1 MGRTARFEQ
10 IYVASL
16 EAEPVENETLTGV
29 NSILTRE
36 IEANEIKLVDVEGI
50 KGRIAF
56 SNNLPT
62 KQVSLGNKLF
72 IDKNDEIVFDL
83 KAAGSA
89 DRMFI
94 NNQLSIGTT
103 NPVNAFQVDSGGQT
117 KVNIDISGKDLMTIN
132 GNLVATNVIVSDQL
146 SFSSNLVIDGVASN
160 IVSING
166 SMKTSNLSVGSN
178 VIITEI
184 GLGGG
189 GSDIHPNNVA
199 VFTGNVTVDGGM
211 YIYGNTVIQGN
222 LFIKEQATY
231 ERVVNLIVADT
242 TIVFGQG
249 NDGTM
254 EPMLI
259 YTHDE
264 DDSNIGFGFKNDER
278 AVPGFE
284 MALFRTTGG
293 PLDSTFS
300 VDDTIS
306 TNLHVFGDIYT
317 SNAVGVA
324 NIFPTHDL
332 CVGSNL
338 FVEDTGSNVLEV
350 FGNTFTE
357 NIKIGSNV
365 TVGNDIVVIDPTNKD
380 VAIIS
385 GNVKVDGLRTTGT
398 KTSGISNVVPTD
410 TLSIGSRV
418 YVNLTAS
425 NTLTIFGNTMT
436 TNLITQ
442 SISSSSNITVH
453 ADRYG
458 GDSPVNPLI
467 LKSGPS
473 SSNVS
478 SIEIYGAST
487 SNTYQ
492 NIRFKT
498 RNDEKMRI
506 TSNGQVGIN
515 TTNPTQKLTVN
526 GNAFV
531 MGSNVMMFG
540 NLWGT
545 TSNTSMQMFSSP
557 NIGENE
563 IQNIV
568 ETGKGLNFYASTTP
582 TMGVPKLTVLES
594 SNVGINTQNPL
605 STLHVNGLT
614 SFINNPVT
622 KINGYNH
629 LGIPLVVSNN
639 QPITGTT
646 DLASVLHLAREGSGS
661 EHAARAQFQLGK
673 HENAAGTS
681 KSRLDIVMGDADYA
695 VDTSIMT
702 ILSSGKVGIGVT
714 QPAAHFEVDCVGIAD
729 PIENGILVHNTTSG
743 DAIMAAQ
750 TNLDDGN
757 AFTSYIQ
764 TDGVVLS
771 GWSTGVTGDD
781 GDYRITNHHER
792 LIRDVPVGIYI
803 SGSTG
808 DVGIGT
814 DAPRGALEVSGN
826 LVIGNELSFG
836 GVPGQLF
843 GNTRIIERRYTA
855 DQPRSELL
863 LFKGNDG
870 DGGDTAPDR
879 IRHIAAEHVF
889 QTYNSSEK
897 DFYDGG
903 GILAA
908 ADTKGNFPLC
918 ITAQQDPGIVVIGGN
933 GDTAA
938 NRGQGTK
945 LVVNGDIEFDS
956 GGSFKLTGLEFSTSD
971 LGYNII
977 RNTKDGAARRAL
989 TFAHERTSIFDDEF
1003 ARFDEDGRFGLGITS
1018 PTSNIHVYDTTP
1030 GDHDIMKLQS
1040 TGDDKNTNIV
1050 LYTNNDEGGIIT
1062 GFSNVDNATTGL
1074 ALSVANVQTGG
1085 VTTCLNIVNTSNVG
1099 VGTPTPARQFHVV
1112 DHRNPLLGQTGTM
1125 RVESISSNASIEF
1138 TTSGGSSNIYAD
1150 TTGNVYI
1157 QPATSHTTVDSN
1169 LHVTGDLSVGGNIDF
1184 SQIAVNLPGGREAV
1198 TAIEVAGGSVIGSG
1212 PNETQRKTYSH
1223 TFSVSSGSPKDVQLM
1238 FGAGAFYAKI
1248 TTMLRRTDAA
1258 ALGDPVGGT
1267 VDDIST
1273 MVLDLIG
1280 GTSPDQSSGESPTP
1294 SSNVT
1299 IGNLTLFGGN
1309 DNAFPWSPV
1318 IGTGKVGVTMT
1329 PYNVNNNRAYS
1340 YDYYVELTT
1349 ACGGKLEKI
1358 TTNHFDVNGLDNGNG
1373 GQTEITTFDY

>member
-16 EAEPVENETLTGV
+16 EAEPVESETLTGV

-36 IEANEIKLVDVEGI
+36 IEANEIKLIDLEGI

-62 KQVSLGNKLF
+62 KQVSVGNKLY

-103 NPVNAFQVDSGGQT
+103 NPISAFQVDSGGQT

-132 GNLVATNVIVSDQL
+132 GNLVATNVIVTDQL
-146 SFSSNLVIDGVASN
+146 SFASNLVIDGVASN
-160 IVSING
+160 IVTING

-184 GLGGG
+184 GRGGG
-189 GSDIHPNNVA
+189 GSVEYPNNVA
-199 VFTGNVTVDGGM
+199 VFTGNVTIDGGM
-211 YIYGNTVIQGN
+211 YIYGNTIMKGN
-222 LFIKEQATY
+222 LFVQEQATY

-254 EPMLI
+254 EPMLL

-264 DDSNIGFGFKNDER
+264 DDSNIGFGFKNDGR
-278 AVPGFE
+278 TVPGFE

-293 PLDSTFS
+293 PLDSAFS

-324 NIFPTHDL
+324 NILPTHDL

-380 VAIIS
+380 VATIS
-385 GNVKVDGLRTTGT
+385 GNVKVDGLRTTGIR
-398 KTSGISNVVPTD
+398 TSGISNVIPTD

-453 ADRYG
+453 SDRYG

-487 SNTYQ
+487 SNTHQ

-545 TSNTSMQMFSSP
+545 SSNTSMQMFSSP
-557 NIGENE
+557 NTGENE

-582 TMGVPKLTVLES
+582 TMGGSKLTILES
-594 SNVGINTQNPL
+594 SNIGINTQNPL

-681 KSRLDIVMGDADYA
+681 KSRLDIVMGDDDYA

-714 QPAAHFEVDCVGIAD
+714 QPVAHVEVDCTGIAD
-729 PIENGILVHNTTSG
+729 PIENGLLVHNTTSG
-743 DAIMAAQ
+743 DAIVAAQ
-750 TNLDDGN
+750 TNLTDGN

-764 TDGVVLS
+764 TDGVSLS
-771 GWSTGVTGDD
+771 GWSTGVAGVD
-781 GDYRITNHHER
+781 GDFRIINNHAR
-792 LIRDVPVGIYI
+792 VASNASVGLYI

-814 DAPRGALEVSGN
+814 DMPRGSLEVSGN
-826 LVIGNELSFG
+826 VVIGNQLTFG
-836 GVPGQLF
+836 GVLGDET
-843 GNTRIIERRYTA
+843 GNTFLVERRYTGA
-855 DQPRSELL
+855 QTKNELL
-863 LFKGNDG
+863 IFKGNDG
-870 DGGDTAPDR
+870 SSVDQGPDR
-879 IRHIAAEHVF
+879 IRHIAAQHVF
-889 QTYNSSEK
+889 QTYASTGLN
-897 DFYDGG
+897 FYGDIPA
-903 GILAA
+903 GILKV
-908 ADTKGNFPLC
+908 ADGQVNYPLT
-918 ITAQQDPGIVVIGGN
+918 ITAQQNPGIVVIGGN
-933 GDTAA
+933 GDTAD
-938 NRGQGTK
+938 NRGANTK
-945 LVVNGDIEFDS
+945 LVVNGDIEFDG
-956 GGSFKLTGLEFSTSD
+956 GGSFKLAGLELSTTL
-971 LGYNII
+971 LGLNII
-977 RNTKDGAARRAL
+977 RNVRDGSTRRPL
-989 TFAHERTSIFDDEF
+989 TFVHEVSSTTDSEF
-1003 ARFDEDGRFGLGITS
+1003 ARFDLDGRLGMGTVT
-1018 PTSNIHVYDTTP
+1018 PTSNIHVHDTSP

-1040 TGDDKNTNIV
+1040 IGDDNNTNLLI
-1050 LYTNNDEGGIIT
+1050 YTNDNEGGVIT
-1062 GFSNVDNATTGL
+1062 GFSNLDNGVATTGL
-1074 ALSVANVQTGG
+1074 ALGIANTQTGG
-1085 VTTCLNIVNTSNVG
+1085 TTTCMTMIHTSNVG
-1099 VGTPTPARQFHVV
+1099 VGTPTPGRQLHVV
-1112 DHRNPLLGQTGTM
+1112 DHRNSLLGGTGVA
-1125 RVESISSNASIEF
+1125 RFESISSNATVELT
-1138 TTSGGSSNIYAD
+1138 TTSGTSNIYSD

-1184 SQIAVNLPGGREAV
+1184 AFLAVNLGGVPAQ
-1198 TAIEVAGGSVIGSG
+1198 ASLEVGGGTIIGSG
-1212 PNETQRKTYSH
+1212 TGEVQRKFYSH
-1223 TFSVSSGSPKDVQLM
+1223 TFDVGTGDAKNIQLI
-1238 FGAGAFYAKI
+1238 FSEGAFYAKVTAI
-1248 TTMLRRTDAA
+1248 LRRTD
-1258 ALGDPVGGT
+1258 GSTVQDINTMNVECTGGT
-1267 VDDIST
+1267 
-1273 MVLDLIG
+1273 G
-1280 GTSPDQSSGESPTP
+1280 DQSQPT
-1294 SSNVT
+1294 SNVT
-1299 IGNLTLFGGN
+1299 LGHMTLFGS
-1309 DNAFPWSPV
+1309 DNNSYPWAPIV
-1318 IGTGKVGVTMT
+1318 GTGQRGISMV
-1329 PYNVNNNRAYS
+1329 PYNTHVDRAYS
-1340 YDYYVELTT
+1340 YDYYIELST

-1358 TTNHFDVNGLDNGNG
+1358 TRDWTLTGALNNGNG
-1373 GQTEITTFDY
+1373 GQTEIKTFAY

>member
-16 EAEPVENETLTGV
+16 EAEPVESETLTGV

-36 IEANEIKLVDVEGI
+36 IEANEIKLIDLEGI

-62 KQVSLGNKLF
+62 KQVSVGNKLY

-103 NPVNAFQVDSGGQT
+103 NPISAFQVDSGGQT

-132 GNLVATNVIVSDQL
+132 GNLVATNVIVTDQL
-146 SFSSNLVIDGVASN
+146 SFASNLVIDGVASN
-160 IVSING
+160 IVTING

-184 GLGGG
+184 GRGGG
-189 GSDIHPNNVA
+189 GSVEYPNNVA
-199 VFTGNVTVDGGM
+199 VFTGNVTIDGGM
-211 YIYGNTVIQGN
+211 YVYGNTIMKGN
-222 LFIKEQATY
+222 LFVQEQATY

-254 EPMLI
+254 EPMLL

-264 DDSNIGFGFKNDER
+264 DDSNIGFGFKNDGR
-278 AVPGFE
+278 TVPGFE

-293 PLDSTFS
+293 PLDSAFS

-324 NIFPTHDL
+324 NILPTHDL

-380 VAIIS
+380 VATIS
-385 GNVKVDGLRTTGT
+385 GNVKVDGLRTTGIR
-398 KTSGISNVVPTD
+398 TSGISNVIPTD

-453 ADRYG
+453 SDRYG

-487 SNTYQ
+487 SNTHQ

-545 TSNTSMQMFSSP
+545 SSNTSMQMFSSP
-557 NIGENE
+557 NTGENE

-582 TMGVPKLTVLES
+582 TMGGSKLTILES
-594 SNVGINTQNPL
+594 SNIGINTQNPL

-681 KSRLDIVMGDADYA
+681 KSRLDIVMGDDDYA

-714 QPAAHFEVDCVGIAD
+714 QPVAHVEVDCTGIAD
-729 PIENGILVHNTTSG
+729 PVENGLLVHNTTSG
-743 DAIMAAQ
+743 DAIVAAQ

-757 AFTSYIQ
+757 AFSSYIQ
-764 TDGVVLS
+764 TDGVTLS
-771 GWSTGVTGDD
+771 GWSAGVTGDD

-792 LIRDVPVGIYI
+792 LVRDVPVGLYI

-808 DVGIGT
+808 DVGVGT

-836 GVPGQLF
+836 GVTGQLF

-855 DQPRSELL
+855 AQPRTELL
-863 LFKGNDG
+863 LYKGNNG

-889 QTYNSSEK
+889 QTYNSSDK
-897 DFYDGG
+897 DFYGTG
-903 GILAA
+903 GILAT
-908 ADTKGNFPLC
+908 ADLPGIDFPLC
-918 ITAQQDPGIVVIGGN
+918 ITAQQNPGIVVIGGN
-933 GDTAA
+933 SDTAK
-938 NRGQGTK
+938 NRGVGTK
-945 LVVNGDIEFDS
+945 LVVNGDIEFDG
-956 GGSFKLTGLEFSTSD
+956 GGSFKLSGLEFSTSD
-971 LGYNII
+971 VGYNII
-977 RNTKDGAARRAL
+977 RNVRDGAARRPL
-989 TFAHERTSIFDDEF
+989 TFVHELSSLIDDEF
-1003 ARFDEDGRFGLGITS
+1003 ARFDEDGRFGLGTAS

-1030 GDHDIMKLQS
+1030 IDHDIMKLQS
-1040 TGDDKNTNIV
+1040 TGDDKNTNLLI
-1050 LYTNNDEGGIIT
+1050 YTNDNEGGIIT

-1074 ALSVANVQTGG
+1074 ALSVANVEAGG
-1085 VTTCLNIVNTSNVG
+1085 ITTCLNIVNTSNVG
-1099 VGTPTPARQFHVV
+1099 IGIPTPARQFHVV
-1112 DHRNPLLGQTGTM
+1112 DRRNPALGKTGTM

-1157 QPATSHTTVDSN
+1157 QPATSHTYITSN
-1169 LHVTGDLSVGGNIDF
+1169 LSVGGDLVVDGNINF

-1198 TAIEVAGGSVIGSG
+1198 TGLEVAGGSVIGSG

-1223 TFSVSSGSPKDVQLM
+1223 TFSVSTGSPKDVQLM

-1258 ALGDPVGGT
+1258 APGDPVGGT

-1280 GTSPDQSSGESPTP
+1280 GTGDESTP

-1299 IGNLTLFGGN
+1299 IGNLTLFGG
-1309 DNAFPWSPV
+1309 DGNAFPWSPV
-1318 IGTGKVGVTMT
+1318 VGTGKVGITMT
-1329 PYNVNNNRAYS
+1329 PYNVINSREYS
-1340 YDYYVELTT
+1340 YDYYIELTT

-1373 GQTEITTFDY
+1373 GQTEITSFDY

>member
-16 EAEPVENETLTGV
+16 EAEPVETETLTGV

-36 IEANEIKLVDVEGI
+36 IEANEVKLVEIEGV

-62 KQVSLGNKLF
+62 KQVSIGNKLYM
-72 IDKNDEIVFDL
+72 DKDSDFVIDL
-83 KAAGSA
+83 KAAGRA

-103 NPVNAFQVDSGGQT
+103 NPTNAFQIDKDGLS
-117 KVNIDISGKDLMTIN
+117 KVIVDISGRDLMTVN
-132 GNLVATNVIVSDQL
+132 GNLVATNVIVTDQM
-146 SFSSNLVIDGVASN
+146 SFGSNLVIDGIASNVIVVEGGIKASN
-160 IVSING
+160 IC
-166 SMKTSNLSVGSN
+166 LGSN
-178 VIITEI
+178 VVISSI
-184 GLGGG
+184 GEGGNA
-189 GSDIHPNNVA
+189 SNTYPNNVA

-211 YIYGNTVIQGN
+211 YIYGNTRMEGN
-222 LFIKEQATY
+222 LFVREQATY

-254 EPMLI
+254 EPMLL

-264 DDSNIGFGFKNDER
+264 DDSNIGFGFKNDGR
-278 AVPGFE
+278 GIPGFE

-293 PLDSTFS
+293 PLDSAFS
-300 VDDTIS
+300 IDDTIS

-324 NIFPTHDL
+324 NILPTHDL

-380 VAIIS
+380 VATIS
-385 GNVKVDGLRTTGT
+385 GNVKVDGLRTTGIR
-398 KTSGISNVVPTD
+398 TSGISNVIPTD

-487 SNTYQ
+487 SNTHQ

-545 TSNTSMQMFSSP
+545 SSNTSMQMFSSP

-582 TMGVPKLTVLES
+582 TMGGPKLTILES
-594 SNVGINTQNPL
+594 SNIGINTQTPE

-622 KINGYNH
+622 KINGYSH

-661 EHAARAQFQLGK
+661 EHAAMAQFRLGK

-681 KSRLDIVMGDADYA
+681 KSRLDIVMGHDDYA

-714 QPAAHFEVDCVGIAD
+714 QPVSHLEVDCVGIAD
-729 PIENGILVHNTTSG
+729 PIENGLLVHNTTSG

-757 AFTSYIQ
+757 AFSSYIQ
-764 TDGVVLS
+764 TDGITLS
-771 GWSTGVTGDD
+771 GWSAGVTGDD

-792 LIRDVPVGIYI
+792 LVRDVPVGLYI

-814 DAPRGALEVSGN
+814 DAPRGSLEVSGN
-826 LVIGNELSFG
+826 VVIGNQLTFG
-836 GVPGQLF
+836 GVLGDET
-843 GNTRIIERRYTA
+843 GNTFLVERRYSPG
-855 DQPRSELL
+855 QSKNELL
-863 LFKGNDG
+863 IFKGNDG
-870 DGGDTAPDR
+870 SSVDQGPDR
-879 IRHIAAEHVF
+879 IRHIAAQHVF
-889 QTYNSSEK
+889 QTYASTGKN
-897 DFYDGG
+897 FYGDIPA
-903 GILAA
+903 GILKV
-908 ADTKGNFPLC
+908 ADGQVNYPL
-918 ITAQQDPGIVVIGGN
+918 TVTSQQNPGIVVIGGN

-938 NRGQGTK
+938 NRGSNTK
-945 LVVNGDIEFDS
+945 LVVNGDIEFDG
-956 GGSFKLTGLEFSTSD
+956 GGSFKLAGLELSTTL
-971 LGYNII
+971 LGLNII
-977 RNTKDGAARRAL
+977 RNVRDGSTRRPL
-989 TFAHERTSIFDDEF
+989 TFVHEISSTADSEF
-1003 ARFDEDGRFGLGITS
+1003 ARFDEDGRFGMGTAT
-1018 PTSNIHVYDTTP
+1018 PTSNIHVHDTSP

-1040 TGDDKNTNIV
+1040 TGDDNNTNLLI
-1050 LYTNNDEGGIIT
+1050 YTNDDEGAVIT
-1062 GFSNVDNATTGL
+1062 GFSNLDNGVATTGL
-1074 ALSVANVQTGG
+1074 ALGIANTQTGG
-1085 VTTCLNIVNTSNVG
+1085 TTTCMTMIHTSNVG

-1112 DHRNPLLGQTGTM
+1112 DHRNPLLGQTCTM
-1125 RVESISSNASIEF
+1125 KVESILSNASIEF
-1138 TTSGGSSNIYAD
+1138 TTTSGSSNIYSD

-1157 QPATSHTTVDSN
+1157 QPASSHTTIDSN
-1169 LHVTGDLSVGGNIDF
+1169 INVAGDLVVGGNINF

-1198 TAIEVAGGSVIGSG
+1198 TGIEVAGGSVIGSG

-1223 TFSVSSGSPKDVQLM
+1223 TFSVSTGSPKDVQLM

-1258 ALGDPVGGT
+1258 ATGDPVGGA

-1280 GTSPDQSSGESPTP
+1280 GTGDESTP

-1309 DNAFPWSPV
+1309 GNAFPWSPV
-1318 IGTGKVGVTMT
+1318 VGTGKVGITMT
-1329 PYNVNNNRAYS
+1329 PYNVINSREYS
-1340 YDYYVELTT
+1340 YDYYIELTT
-1349 ACGGKLEKI
+1349 ACGGKLDKI

>member
-16 EAEPVENETLTGV
+16 EAEPVETETLTGV

-36 IEANEIKLVDVEGI
+36 IEANEVKLVDIEGV

-62 KQVSLGNKLF
+62 KQVSIGNKLYM
-72 IDKNDEIVFDL
+72 DKDSDFVIDL
-83 KAAGSA
+83 KAAGRA

-103 NPVNAFQVDSGGQT
+103 NPTKAFQIDNNGLSKVTVDITGR
-117 KVNIDISGKDLMTIN
+117 DLMTVN
-132 GNLVATNVIVSDQL
+132 GNLVATNVIVNDQM
-146 SFSSNLVIDGVASN
+146 SFGSNLVVDGFASN
-160 IVSING
+160 VIVVEGGIKAANIC
-166 SMKTSNLSVGSN
+166 LGSN
-178 VIITEI
+178 VVLCAI
-184 GLGGG
+184 GEGGNA
-189 GSDIHPNNVA
+189 SNTYPNNVA

-211 YIYGNTVIQGN
+211 YIYGNTRIEGN
-222 LFIKEQATY
+222 LFVREQATY

-242 TIVFGQG
+242 TILFGEG

-254 EPMLI
+254 EPMLL

-264 DDSNIGFGFKNDER
+264 DDSNIGFGFKQDGR
-278 AVPGFE
+278 GVPGFE

-293 PLDSTFS
+293 PLDSSFT

-324 NIFPTHDL
+324 NILPTHDL

-380 VAIIS
+380 VATIS

-398 KTSGISNVVPTD
+398 KTSGISNILPTD
-410 TLSIGSRV
+410 TLSIGTRV
-418 YVNLTAS
+418 YVNLTAA
-425 NTLTIFGNTMT
+425 NTLTIFGNTAT

-442 SISSSSNITVH
+442 SISSTSSIIVH
-453 ADRYG
+453 SDRYG
-458 GDSPVNPLI
+458 GDSLVNPLI
-467 LKSGPS
+467 LQSGPT

-487 SNTYQ
+487 SNTHQ

-506 TSNGQVGIN
+506 TSNGQIGIN
-515 TTNPTQKLTVN
+515 TTNPTQKLSVS
-526 GNAFV
+526 GNVFIVDA
-531 MGSNVMMFG
+531 NVLMLG
-540 NLWGT
+540 NTFGT
-545 TSNTSMQMFSSP
+545 TANTSMQIQSHP
-557 NIGENE
+557 NNGQNKIE
-563 IQNIV
+563 NIV
-568 ETGKGLNFYASTTP
+568 ESGKGLDVFVSTTP
-582 TMGVPKLTVLES
+582 SMGQPKLTILES

-639 QPITGTT
+639 QPISGTT

-681 KSRLDIVMGDADYA
+681 KSRLDIVMGHDDYA

-714 QPAAHFEVDCVGIAD
+714 QPVSHLEVDCVGIAD
-729 PIENGILVHNTTSG
+729 PIENGLLVHNTSSG

-750 TNLDDGN
+750 TNLTDGN

-764 TDGVVLS
+764 TDGVNLS
-771 GWSTGVTGDD
+771 GWSTGVAGANGDF
-781 GDYRITNHHER
+781 RIINNHAR
-792 LIRDVPVGIYI
+792 VASNASVGLYI

-814 DAPRGALEVSGN
+814 DMPRGQLEVSGN
-826 LVIGNELSFG
+826 VVIGNQLTFG
-836 GVPGQLF
+836 GVLGDET
-843 GNTRIIERRYTA
+843 GNTIMVERRYVGAQTKN
-855 DQPRSELL
+855 ELL
-863 LFKGNDG
+863 IFKGNDG
-870 DGGDTAPDR
+870 SSVDQGPDR

-889 QTYNSSEK
+889 QTYASAGK
-897 DFYDGG
+897 DFYGAG
-903 GILAA
+903 EILAV
-908 ADTKGNFPLC
+908 ADGQSNFPLT
-918 ITAQQDPGIVVIGGN
+918 ITAQQNPGIVVIGGN
-933 GDTAA
+933 GDTAD
-938 NRGQGTK
+938 NRGANTK
-945 LVVNGDIEFDS
+945 LVVNGDIEFDG
-956 GGSFKLTGLEFSTSD
+956 GGSFKLAGLELSTTL
-971 LGYNII
+971 LGLNII
-977 RNTKDGAARRAL
+977 RNVRDGATRRPL
-989 TFAHERTSIFDDEF
+989 TFVHEISSTADSEF
-1003 ARFDEDGRFGLGITS
+1003 ARFDADGRFGMGTTT
-1018 PTSNIHVYDTTP
+1018 PTSNIHVYDTSP
-1030 GDHDIMKLQS
+1030 GNHDIMKLQS
-1040 TGDDKNTNIV
+1040 TGDDKNTNLLI
-1050 LYTNNDEGGIIT
+1050 YTNDDEGGLIT
-1062 GFSNVDNATTGL
+1062 GFSNLDNGVATTGL
-1074 ALSVANVQTGG
+1074 ALGISNTQTGG
-1085 VTTCLNIVNTSNVG
+1085 ITTCMTMIHTSNVG
-1099 VGTPTPARQFHVV
+1099 VGTPTPGRQLHVI
-1112 DHRNPLLGQTGTM
+1112 DHRNSLLGGTGVA
-1125 RVESISSNASIEF
+1125 RFESISSNASVEL
-1138 TTSGGSSNIYAD
+1138 TTTGGTSNIYSD
-1150 TTGNVYI
+1150 RTGNVYI

-1184 SQIAVNLPGGREAV
+1184 AFLAVNLGGVPAQ
-1198 TAIEVAGGSVIGSG
+1198 TSLEVGGGTIIGSG
-1212 PNETQRKTYSH
+1212 TGEVQRKFYSH
-1223 TFSVSSGSPKDVQLM
+1223 TFDVGTGDAKNIQLI
-1238 FGAGAFYAKI
+1238 FAEGAFYAKVTAI
-1248 TTMLRRTDAA
+1248 LRRTD
-1258 ALGDPVGGT
+1258 GSTVQDINTMNVECTGGT
-1267 VDDIST
+1267 
-1273 MVLDLIG
+1273 G
-1280 GTSPDQSSGESPTP
+1280 DQSQPT
-1294 SSNVT
+1294 SNVT
-1299 IGNLTLFGGN
+1299 LGHMTLFGS
-1309 DNAFPWSPV
+1309 DNNSYPWAPIV
-1318 IGTGKVGVTMT
+1318 DTGKRAISMV
-1329 PYNVNNNRAYS
+1329 PYNVHVDRAYS
-1340 YDYYVELTT
+1340 YDYYIELST

-1358 TTNHFDVNGLDNGNG
+1358 TRDVTIANSLNNGLG
-1373 GQTEITTFDY
+1373 GQTEIKTFAY